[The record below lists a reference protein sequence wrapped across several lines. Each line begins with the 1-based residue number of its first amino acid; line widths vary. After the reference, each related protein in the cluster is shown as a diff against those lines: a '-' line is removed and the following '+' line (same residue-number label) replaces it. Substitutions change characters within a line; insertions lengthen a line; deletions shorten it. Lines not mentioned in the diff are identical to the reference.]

1 MKSFILIFSLAILL
15 LTACKIKHTCTC
27 TTTNKVEFINPS
39 GQNSAPT
46 AIDSTKNTTVYFG
59 SKKKG
64 MEGCVKGGSIIK
76 SESYEGNIK
85 KVLTKVIN
93 CRFK

>member
-1 MKSFILIFSLAILL
+1 MKSFILVFSSAILL
-15 LTACKIKHTCTC
+15 LSACKIKHTCTC
-27 TTTNKVEFINPS
+27 TTTNKVEFINPN
-39 GQNSAPT
+39 GQTAAPT
-46 AIDSTKNTTVYFG
+46 STDSTKNTTVYFG

-64 MEGCVKGGSIIK
+64 LEGCEKGGSLVI
-76 SESYEGNIK
+76 SESFDGNIK